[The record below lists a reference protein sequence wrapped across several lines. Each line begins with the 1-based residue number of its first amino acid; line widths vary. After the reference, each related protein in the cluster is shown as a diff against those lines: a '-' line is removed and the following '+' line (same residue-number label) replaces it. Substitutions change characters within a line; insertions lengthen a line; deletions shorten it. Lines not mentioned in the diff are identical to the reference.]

1 MKIGS
6 GGFSLFSQVESLS
19 GLKGIA
25 QGKEPGPVACRNIH
39 RKEASQRISGEIA
52 SLEKKWRFC

>member
-6 GGFSLFSQVESLS
+6 GGVSLLSQAESRS

-25 QGKEPGPVACRNIH
+25 PGKEPGPVARRNIH
-39 RKEASQRISGEIA
+39 RKEASQ
-52 SLEKKWRFC
+52 